1 MEVAPGIHRIEAPLG
16 DRINCLYL
24 LAGEDDAMLVDTGLD
39 NTPHDSLLP
48 YLESVKLEPQQIRY
62 VVNTHSDFDHMGG
75 NGSLRKLAPTA
86 IFMCHELDRPMIEKL
101 DRMIDRRYGE
111 FQKDHD
117 IDESP
122 QTKDWIRA
130 NAHDV
135 PIDLG
140 LTGGEVF
147 HLGAGWHVEVL
158 HTPGHS
164 WGSVS
169 VYDPRSRAAIIGDA
183 VLWNTLLTKDGKP
196 AFPPTYRYVETY
208 VASIQRMQ
216 GMPID
221 LLLTSHYPVY
231 RGFEVAD
238 FLGESRAYV
247 DRIDAALRTEL
258 QGARSPRTMKDL
270 IESAGP
276 RVGSWTGEP
285 RMALVY
291 PFLGHLERLAAFGL
305 IEADRSNGRVAW
317 RWKA

>member
-16 DRINCLYL
+16 DRINCLYV
-24 LAGEDDAMLVDTGLD
+24 LAGNDDAMLVDTGLD
-39 NTPHDSLLP
+39 STPHDSLLP
-48 YLESVKLEPQQIRY
+48 YLESVKLKPQQIRY

-75 NGSLRKLAPTA
+75 NGSLRKLAPQA
-86 IFMCHELDRPMIEKL
+86 IFMCHELDRPMVEKL

-111 FQKDHD
+111 FQADHD
-117 IDESP
+117 IDET
-122 QTKDWIRA
+122 QETKDWIRA

-140 LTGGEVF
+140 LSGGETF
-147 HLGAGWHVEVL
+147 HLGSGWHVELL

-183 VLWNTLLTKDGKP
+183 VLWNTLLTTDGKP

-208 VASIQRMQ
+208 IASIQRLQ
-216 GMPID
+216 GMPVEF
-221 LLLTSHYPVY
+221 LLTSHYPVY
-231 RGFEVAD
+231 KGADVAE

-258 QGARSPRTMKDL
+258 QYARSPRTMKDL
-270 IESAGP
+270 IAALGP
-276 RVGSWTGEP
+276 GLGSWGDAP

-291 PFLGHLERLAAFGL
+291 PFLGHLERLRTFGL
-305 IEADRSNGRVAW
+305 IEADHSNGRVAW